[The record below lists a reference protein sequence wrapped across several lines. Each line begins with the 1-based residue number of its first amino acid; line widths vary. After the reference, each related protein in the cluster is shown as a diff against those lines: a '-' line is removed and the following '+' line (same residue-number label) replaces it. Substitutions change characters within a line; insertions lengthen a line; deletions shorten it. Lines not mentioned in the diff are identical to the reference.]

1 MPIVSREKM
10 PRESTRRGSESGS
23 TLLIPFLLLV
33 GAYCV
38 WVLTLP
44 LFPSL
49 DGSLHLYY
57 ASVLGTLLSGSN
69 VFSSYYFIRHIL
81 PPYALHYYFLI
92 ATAHFFGYVVAD
104 KLLVCLIFVVTAFGF
119 RYLARYLGPSGDLLS
134 LLAVSLLLSWP
145 LGMGFYNYSLA
156 IGMALWAL
164 GMWYRAVDRQSH
176 TLWVGFLLIVV
187 LMVLTHPVPTLLVYV
202 VIGMDVAWRIASAI
216 RNRNGACFGC
226 RSFLPD
232 LLYMLAAW
240 STAVYIAVFT
250 GAHRVIGNITQ
261 TYPRKPELIALA
273 KLSTLA
279 IFSGSQLSVFAYRL
293 SLYFILFVALW
304 MATRG
309 LKQAWQSG
317 RARAI
322 AILFVCSLALLVIIP
337 LLPPVM
343 NGANYF
349 AQRLVIVAWLGML
362 AAASGYGGMA
372 LRTRRAATVC
382 ILIYAVVVLGFANAR
397 IRPVAASIS
406 QIETGPIY
414 GSYKTGLTLSLPTA
428 PDPTTL
434 NYFPYY
440 WAGTRYF
447 RQTKSTLLN
456 GGWLYESYLPLGS
469 KLQSI
474 TDNFP
479 PEIQDSPGNAY
490 RLLLDSKATRERVM
504 PRVNLVVF
512 TGRQIP
518 ANLTQIVQT
527 LDDGEPSRIWNCD
540 SASWYSVCTAPFAR

>member
-1 MPIVSREKM
+1 MRKGAGSR
-10 PRESTRRGSESGS
+10 G

-57 ASVLGTLLSGSN
+57 ASVLGSLLSGSN

-92 ATAHFFGYVVAD
+92 ATAHFFGYVFAD
-104 KLLVCLIFVVTAFGF
+104 KLLICLIFVVTAFGF
-119 RYLARYLGPSGDLLS
+119 RYLACYLGPSGDLLS

-145 LGMGFYNYSLA
+145 LSMGFYNYSLA
-156 IGMALWAL
+156 IGMAFWAL
-164 GMWYRAVDRQSH
+164 GMWFRAVDRRSH

-202 VIGMDVAWRIASAI
+202 VIGIDVAWRIAFAI
-216 RNRNGACFGC
+216 RNRNDAGSGW
-226 RSFLPD
+226 RSLLPD

-240 STAVYIAVFT
+240 STAAYIAAFT

-261 TYPRKPELIALA
+261 TYPRKQELIALA

-279 IFSGSQLSVFAYRL
+279 IFSGSQLSVLTYRL
-293 SLYFILFVALW
+293 SLYLILFIAVW
-304 MATRG
+304 MTARG
-309 LKQAWQSG
+309 LKQAWQGG
-317 RARAI
+317 RIRAI
-322 AILFVCSLALLVIIP
+322 VILFACSLALLVVIP

-349 AQRLVIVAWLGML
+349 AQRLVIVAWLGIL
-362 AAASGYGGMA
+362 ATAGGYSGMS
-372 LRTRRAATVC
+372 LRMRRAATVC
-382 ILIYAVVVLGFANAR
+382 ILIYAVVILGFANAR
-397 IRPVAASIS
+397 IRPVAASIN
-406 QIETGPIY
+406 QIETGPMY
-414 GSYKTGLTLSLPTA
+414 GSYKTGLILSLPIA

-447 RQTKSTLLN
+447 RRTQSTLLN

-469 KLQSI
+469 RLQSI

-479 PEIQDSPGNAY
+479 PGIQDAPGNAY
-490 RLLLDSKATRERVM
+490 HLLLDSKVTRGRVM

-512 TGRQIP
+512 TGKQIP
-518 ANLTQIVQT
+518 PNMTRIVQA
-527 LDDGEPSRIWNCD
+527 LDDGEPSRTWDCH
-540 SASWYSVCTAPFAR
+540 SANWYSVCMAPFAK